1 MTDLSHMNNSLE
13 SMYYTEV
20 YVKTYNYKSLM
31 RWINKIF
38 IFLWQRNKEQTSYL
52 TINIYCL

>member
-1 MTDLSHMNNSLE
+1 MNNSLE

-20 YVKTYNYKSLM
+20 YVKTYKSLM

-38 IFLWQRNKEQTSYL
+38 IFFWQRNKEQTSYL

>member
-20 YVKTYNYKSLM
+20 YVKTYKSGELI
-31 RWINKIF
+31 RYLFSSDKGT
-38 IFLWQRNKEQTSYL
+38 RNRL
-52 TINIYCL
+52 HI